1 MRDTRHST
9 RLRVERTTR
18 GETLQRL
25 HERTGISVGR
35 LSMLER
41 GLAPASDAEKQRLAE
56 AYGMTVAELFPEKR
70 QRR

>member
-18 GETLQRL
+18 RETLQRL

-41 GLAPASDAEKQRLAE
+41 GLAPPSDAEKQRLAE
-56 AYGMTVAELFPEKR
+56 AYGMTVAELFPEKP
-70 QRR
+70 RRR